1 MLNFSLITVNR
12 VRAIVLDLD
21 PLMLKEKHDQ
31 LYIFFPFLTCIKII
45 WIHFNLKVLNS
56 SNMREKRGT
65 RENLNFFFFLNI
77 HGCMEKPRNIY
88 TREESCFQPSQLVHK
103 IIKMGYCPH
112 TCLGLSLPFLKIV
125 SRKTFNGYS
134 SSLSV

>member
-1 MLNFSLITVNR
+1 VDKNLLNFSLITVNR

-88 TREESCFQPSQLVHK
+88 TREESWKGGRL
-103 IIKMGYCPH
+103 
-112 TCLGLSLPFLKIV
+112 
-125 SRKTFNGYS
+125 NGCHAFSPVS
-134 SSLSV
+134 SSIKLSKWVTALTLALA